1 MTTQI
6 VLVRH
11 GETDWNRVKRIQGHL
26 DIGLSA
32 TGREQAQRLAV
43 HLSERVH
50 QGPGMRIDG
59 IYSSDL
65 ARARET
71 AQPLAD
77 ALGKTVVPTPALR
90 ERMYGA
96 FEGHDPEQIRA
107 RFPIEYAAW
116 QTRDPQFA
124 PAGGESQQAFYD
136 RVTTALVGLA
146 QRHVGQRI
154 VAVAHGGVLDCAYR
168 YANRM
173 SLVAP
178 RTHALLNASVNVLDF
193 DVDGARVIR
202 WADIEHLEAS
212 ADDGFGDRV
221 DPRVV

>member
-1 MTTQI
+1 MSTEI
-6 VLVRH
+6 LLVRH

-32 TGREQAQRLAV
+32 AGREQAQRLAV
-43 HLSERVH
+43 HLSERV
-50 QGPGMRIDG
+50 QRGMRIDAM
-59 IYSSDL
+59 YSSDL

-77 ALGKTVVPTPALR
+77 ALGQTVVPTSALR

-96 FEGHDPEQIRA
+96 FEGYDPEQIRVL
-107 RFPIEYAAW
+107 FPIEYAAW

-146 QRHVGQRI
+146 QRHSGQRI

-168 YANRM
+168 YANRVT
-173 SLVAP
+173 LGAP

-193 DVDGARVIR
+193 DADGARVIR
-202 WADIEHLEAS
+202 WADIEHLETS

-221 DPRVV
+221 DSRVV

>member
-1 MTTQI
+1 MSTQI

-32 TGREQAQRLAV
+32 TGRDQAQRLAV
-43 HLSERVH
+43 HLSEHVRR
-50 QGPGMRIDG
+50 GMRIDA

-71 AQPLAD
+71 AQPLAH
-77 ALGKTVVPTPALR
+77 ALGQTIVPAPALR

-96 FEGHDPEQIRA
+96 FQGYDPEQIRV
-107 RFPIEYAAW
+107 RFPTEYVAW
-116 QTRDPQFA
+116 QTHDPQFA

-173 SLVAP
+173 TLVAP

-193 DVDGARVIR
+193 DADGARVIR
-202 WADIEHLEAS
+202 WADIEHLETS

>member
-1 MTTQI
+1 MSTQI

-32 TGREQAQRLAV
+32 TGRDQAQRLAV
-43 HLSERVH
+43 HLSERVR
-50 QGPGMRIDG
+50 QGMRIDA

-71 AQPLAD
+71 AQPLAH
-77 ALGKTVVPTPALR
+77 ALGQTIVLTAALR

-96 FEGHDPEQIRA
+96 FQGYDPEQIRV
-107 RFPIEYAAW
+107 RFPTEYVAW
-116 QTRDPQFA
+116 QSHDPQFS
-124 PAGGESQQAFYD
+124 PTGGESQQAFYD
-136 RVTTALVGLA
+136 RVTAALVGLA
-146 QRHVGQRI
+146 QRHAGQRI

-173 SLVAP
+173 TLAAP
-178 RTHALLNASVNVLDF
+178 RAHPLLNASVNVLDF
-193 DVDGARVIR
+193 DANGARVVR
-202 WADIEHLEAS
+202 WADIEHLETS